1 MRKEKNM
8 NAVIYV
14 SRGGNTE
21 KLAEAIARGADAE
34 ARPAGDA
41 ADAARADILFIG
53 ASVYAGK
60 MDGAMRRFLQALKPE
75 QAGLAVVFGSAAGEK
90 TVLSEVKTLLE
101 PKGIPVFE
109 EAFHCRG
116 AFLLLNRGRPDAADL
131 ERAEAFA
138 KRVCEARRP

>member
-1 MRKEKNM
+1 M

-14 SRGGNTE
+14 SRGGNTK
-21 KLAEAIARGADAE
+21 KLAEAIARGAGAE
-34 ARPAGDA
+34 ARSAGDA
-41 ADAARADILFIG
+41 ADMAPVDVLFLG

-60 MDGAMRRFLQALKPE
+60 ADGAARRFLQALDPA
-75 QAGLAVVFGSAAGEK
+75 QAALVVVFGSAAGDK
-90 TVLSEVKTLLE
+90 TVLPEVKALLD

-116 AFLLLNRGRPDAADL
+116 AFLLLNRGRPDSEDL

-138 KRVCEARRP
+138 RRVCEGRP